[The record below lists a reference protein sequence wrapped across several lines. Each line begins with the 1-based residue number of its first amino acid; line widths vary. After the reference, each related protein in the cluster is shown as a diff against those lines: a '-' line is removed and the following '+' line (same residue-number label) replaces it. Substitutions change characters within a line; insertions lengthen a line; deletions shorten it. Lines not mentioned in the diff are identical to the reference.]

1 MTSLYV
7 RLPQLSRE
15 STCREAAEVYGHK
28 PDSADDVVIR
38 SHDFLTT
45 CRYIHAPARLKQEAQ
60 LSLHYVKF
68 MAAQPARMSTATLLT
83 SFEIILLNT
92 ESAHKFQ

>member
-45 CRYIHAPARLKQEAQ
+45 CRYIHTPARLKQEAQ

-68 MAAQPARMSTATLLT
+68 MAARMSTATLLT